1 MRRPRYFL
9 NSILG
14 VVIAAGACSQ
24 GPITAPTQQQLLRE
38 LPPLS
43 AFRVS
48 SRPVLGPADGV
59 AAASPYLSCKPLKK
73 DKKDKDIDAKGGS
86 LDIGP
91 HTLVV
96 PAGALLKKT
105 KITAEI
111 TGDSLNTIKF
121 SPEGLQ
127 FQTSTYLFMSY
138 ANCLKGLRDPVEV
151 VYTTDDLMAILQQLP
166 SFDDLPSNSVVGLV
180 THFSQYAVAY

>member
-14 VVIAAGACSQ
+14 VVIAAGACTEAPST
-24 GPITAPTQQQLLRE
+24 GPSAAQVRV

-43 AFRVS
+43 AFQVATHPAGTTASGDVVS
-48 SRPVLGPADGV
+48 S
-59 AAASPYLSCKPLKK
+59 PYVSCRPLKK
-73 DKKDKDIDAKGGS
+73 DKKDKDFDAKGGS

-96 PAGALLKKT
+96 PAGALSKKI

-111 TGDSLNTIKF
+111 TGDSLNTIKL

-127 FQTSTYLFMSY
+127 FQSSAYLFLSY
-138 ANCLKGLRDPVEV
+138 ANCDPPFSTQLEV
-151 VYTTDDLMAILQQLP
+151 VYTSDDLSAILQQLA
-166 SFDDLPSNSVVGLV
+166 SFDSKTDKTVVGLLS
-180 THFSQYAVAY
+180 HFSQYAVAY